1 MDRERYEITYYVKN
15 KSMPNGLE
23 TRQYYTDDRALAIA
37 KAKIL
42 KDKLGY
48 FPVVVYD
55 NRIQEW
61 VEID

>member
-1 MDRERYEITYYVKN
+1 MDKQRYEITYYTE
-15 KSMPNGLE
+15 NGKKRRTYHTE
-23 TRQYYTDDRALAIA
+23 DRALAIA

-61 VEID
+61 VQID